1 MHSVLTL
8 HPFLLVPSEVS
19 SLIIVFFNSSS
30 VTIQWRPPEFPNG
43 VVTHYS
49 LQLNENDIVNISS
62 NVLMYTT
69 GGLSPDTEYVLQ
81 LRAHTGAGAGPS
93 NNRTF
98 VTSKVLNI
106 MYIVIIISCSVYSVL
121 V

>member
-1 MHSVLTL
+1 M
-8 HPFLLVPSEVS
+8 
-19 SLIIVFFNSSS
+19 
-30 VTIQWRPPEFPNG
+30 TIQWRPPEFPNG

-62 NVLMYTT
+62 SVLMYTT
-69 GGLSPDTEYVLQ
+69 GGLSPDTVYVLQ

-93 NNRTF
+93 SNRTI
-98 VTSKVLNI
+98 VTSKLLNI
-106 MYIVIIISCSVYSVL
+106 LYIIISIICSVYSVL